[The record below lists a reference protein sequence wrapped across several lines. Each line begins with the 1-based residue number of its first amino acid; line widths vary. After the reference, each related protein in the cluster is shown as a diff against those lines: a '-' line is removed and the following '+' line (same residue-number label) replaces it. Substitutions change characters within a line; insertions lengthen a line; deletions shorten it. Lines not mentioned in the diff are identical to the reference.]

1 MFSSRLFRL
10 PRHLV
15 QVVRWRKAGK
25 SYKERFK
32 RFGGC
37 EPPVGFGGDQMSYIN
52 MPEFAMEPRESQKT
66 FSELKAGDLAMF
78 FTSEWKIFVNGTSV
92 GVVKAV

>member
-10 PRHLV
+10 RSFLV
-15 QVVRWRKAGK
+15 QGVRWRQSGK
-25 SYKERFK
+25 SHKERFK

-37 EPPVGFGGDQMSYIN
+37 EPPVEFGGDQLNYIN

-66 FSELKAGDLAMF
+66 FSELKAGDASSKYRSNFL
-78 FTSEWKIFVNGTSV
+78 TSIQDKI
-92 GVVKAV
+92 K